1 MSRKTTHRLIVCL
14 WIASAIYTATILHA
28 STRGDDLFTVS
39 IITAENR
46 EAAEEP
52 EFRLLVFSASWCGP
66 CQAWKRN
73 SLQPTQKILP
83 VEIIDIDQQ
92 RQYLRTQTL
101 DGKAVNP
108 VAKVPEFW
116 IVKRGEKAP
125 TRRWIGG
132 QTSAQ
137 IAAILNQVKQQ

>member
-1 MSRKTTHRLIVCL
+1 MSRKAMHRLIACL
-14 WIASAIYTATILHA
+14 WIASAVYAMILHA
-28 STRGDDLFTVS
+28 SARGDDLFTVS
-39 IITAENR
+39 IITAEDR
-46 EAAEEP
+46 EAEAEP
-52 EFRLLVFSASWCGP
+52 EFRLMVFSASWCGP
-66 CQAWKRN
+66 CQTWKRN

-83 VEIIDIDQQ
+83 VEVIDIDQQ

-101 DGKAVNP
+101 DDKTVSP
-108 VAKVPEFW
+108 VTKVPQFW

-137 IAAILNQVKQQ
+137 IAAILKQIK

>member
-1 MSRKTTHRLIVCL
+1 MSQNATRRLIACL
-14 WIASAIYTATILHA
+14 WIASAIYATILHA
-28 STRGDDLFTVS
+28 SARGDDLFTVS
-39 IITAENR
+39 IITAEDR
-46 EAAEEP
+46 EAAEP
-52 EFRLLVFSASWCGP
+52 EFRLLVFSASRCGP
-66 CQAWKRN
+66 CQQWKRN

-101 DGKAVNP
+101 DGKTVSP
-108 VAKVPEFW
+108 ITKVPQFW

-137 IAAILNQVKQQ
+137 IASILKQIK

>member
-1 MSRKTTHRLIVCL
+1 MSRKATHRLIVCL
-14 WIASAIYTATILHA
+14 WIASTIYTATILHA
-28 STRGDDLFTVS
+28 SARGDDLFTVS
-39 IITAENR
+39 IITAEDR
-46 EAAEEP
+46 KAEAEP

-66 CQAWKRN
+66 CQQWKRN

-83 VEIIDIDQQ
+83 VEIINIDQQ

-101 DGKAVNP
+101 DGKKIGP
-108 VAKVPEFW
+108 VQKVPEFW

-137 IAAILNQVKQQ
+137 IAAILKQIE

>member
-1 MSRKTTHRLIVCL
+1 MSQKATRRLIACL
-14 WIASAIYTATILHA
+14 WIASAIYATILHA
-28 STRGDDLFTVS
+28 SARSDDLFTVS
-39 IITAENR
+39 IITAEDR
-46 EAAEEP
+46 EAEAEP
-52 EFRLLVFSASWCGP
+52 EFRLLVFSASWCRP

-92 RQYLRTQTL
+92 RQYRRTQTL
-101 DGKAVNP
+101 DGKTVSP
-108 VAKVPEFW
+108 ITKVPQFW

-137 IAAILNQVKQQ
+137 IASILKQIK

>member
-1 MSRKTTHRLIVCL
+1 MSRKATRKLIACL
-14 WIASAIYTATILHA
+14 WVASAIYATILHA
-28 STRGDDLFTVS
+28 SARSDDLFTVS
-39 IITAENR
+39 IITADDR
-46 EAAEEP
+46 EAAEP

-66 CQAWKRN
+66 CQQWKRN

-101 DGKAVNP
+101 DGKTVSP
-108 VAKVPEFW
+108 ITKVPQFW

-137 IAAILNQVKQQ
+137 IAAILKQIK